1 MSAQQHPGKVWIA
14 DQGGALATMQRLRIA
29 RDVLIYLYRRRCG
42 EPELLMLRRAPDR
55 GDFWHWVSGAP
66 EPGES
71 DRAAAIREVL
81 EETGLDVAATIFPL
95 GYRYAY
101 PLRPERR
108 ERWLELYG
116 PGVTQIPVE
125 TFAALTPADW
135 EPTLDDE
142 HVAYA
147 WCSFTEA
154 ERRLSWPGDTGTLD
168 HLRATLA
175 VLRRALL

>member
-1 MSAQQHPGKVWIA
+1 
-14 DQGGALATMQRLRIA
+14 
-29 RDVLIYLYRRRCG
+29 
-42 EPELLMLRRAPDR
+42 MLRRAPDR

-71 DRAAAIREVL
+71 DRDAAIREVL
-81 EETGLDVAATIFPL
+81 EETGLDIAAAIIPL

-116 PGVTQIPVE
+116 PGVTRIPVE
-125 TFAALTPADW
+125 TFGAPAPAHW

-154 ERRLSWPGDTGTLD
+154 EQRLSWPGDPGTLD

-175 VLRRALL
+175 VLRNALLNDRTAPARDSGATGTDAS